1 MGRSLGFGSTTCDK
15 RPIQT
20 RFRYGY
26 SAEQINQATDG
37 NSPVHY
43 AKGTQSLVPSP
54 KRRHRAPTAGKYM
67 VSGTFYSPRRG
78 AFHRSIALLFA
89 IGRQVVLSLRGWAPW
104 LHAEFHELRAT
115 LENRS

>member
-1 MGRSLGFGSTTCDK
+1 MGRSLGFGSTTCDE

-43 AKGTQSLVPSP
+43 AKGTQSLISP
-54 KRRHRAPTAGKYM
+54 DCSGDIELLLL
-67 VSGTFYSPRRG
+67 VSTWFQVLFTPLEGVLFIVQSPYYSL
-78 AFHRSIALLFA
+78 S
-89 IGRQVVLSLRGWAPW
+89 VVK
-104 LHAEFHELRAT
+104 
-115 LENRS
+115 